1 MSSGAPQADDL
12 GEITILVYSD
22 DKQVRED
29 VIRTLGTRPAT
40 DLPRLDFLEVA
51 TEPAVYHHLNKKNHD
66 IALVILDAEAAPA
79 GGMGIARQM
88 KDEIHNAPPS
98 LLLLARPVDMW
109 LATWSRA
116 DAAVTQP
123 VEPTALVD
131 TVVALLRRT
140 LTVSA

>member
-1 MSSGAPQADDL
+1 MSSGATSASDL
-12 GEITILVYSD
+12 GEITVLVYSD

-29 VIRTLGTRPAT
+29 VIRTIGARPAV

-51 TEPAVYHHLNKKNHD
+51 TGPAVMHHLEKKNND

-79 GGMGIARQM
+79 GGMGIARAM

-131 TVVALLRRT
+131 TVVTLLRRS
-140 LTVSA
+140 LSVSA

>member
-1 MSSGAPQADDL
+1 MSSGATSADDL
-12 GEITILVYSD
+12 GEITVLVYSD
-22 DKQVRED
+22 DRQVRED
-29 VIRTLGTRPAT
+29 VIRTIGTRPAQ

-51 TEPAVYHHLNKKNHD
+51 TEPAVYHYLGKRKD
-66 IALVILDAEAAPA
+66 IALVILDAEATPA

-116 DAAVTQP
+116 DAAVSQP
-123 VEPTALVD
+123 VEPSALVD
-131 TVVALLRRT
+131 TVATLLRRSAA
-140 LTVSA
+140 VSA

>member
-1 MSSGAPQADDL
+1 MSSGATSADDL
-12 GEITILVYSD
+12 GEITVLVYSD
-22 DKQVRED
+22 DRQVRED
-29 VIRTLGTRPAT
+29 VIRTIGTRPAQ

-51 TEPAVYHHLNKKNHD
+51 TEPAVYHHLNKRKD

-116 DAAVTQP
+116 DAAVSQP
-123 VEPTALVD
+123 VEPSALVD
-131 TVVALLRRT
+131 TVATLLRR
-140 LTVSA
+140 SAPISA